1 MLAQS
6 THYFHSKCFY
16 CTTLNKKLFSSRRLI
31 YPRTNLVI
39 LLNKHDVH
47 RDVPIF
53 LYSSL
58 ELLKTA
64 QVLPSCPRTSHYLS
78 YSLFILTIHYNHDD
92 DEDEEVADDN
102 DDEGVD
108 EEADVDIN
116 ARQWSVALHAAKL
129 SKVTRITG
137 V

>member
-1 MLAQS
+1 M
-6 THYFHSKCFY
+6 
-16 CTTLNKKLFSSRRLI
+16 
-31 YPRTNLVI
+31 
-39 LLNKHDVH
+39 
-47 RDVPIF
+47 
-53 LYSSL
+53 
-58 ELLKTA
+58 
-64 QVLPSCPRTSHYLS
+64 LPSCPRTSHYLS